1 MLATAAAAHLA
12 LASAPKYTELY
23 GTDGIVADPTPGHV
37 YESGRSSCPRGRAW
51 RRAGRGRLEPAFERA
66 A

>member
-1 MLATAAAAHLA
+1 MWTATGS

-37 YESGRSSCPRGRAW
+37 YE
-51 RRAGRGRLEPAFERA
+51 AGALVVPEGPGLGVVPDLQRLEPAFERA